1 VAGAAVTRFSFTG
14 PEPGDLAWLQSRW
27 RQEWDLG
34 WDDEYVAVSK
44 DGGTTVFAPTADAM
58 NQALKL
64 DRGIRLLREMTGP
77 RRPGR
82 ADRLR

>member
-1 VAGAAVTRFSFTG
+1 MWKNLHPGACGTVVTCVAWMTL
-14 PEPGDLAWLQSRW
+14 P
-27 RQEWDLG
+27 
-34 WDDEYVAVSK
+34 
-44 DGGTTVFAPTADAM
+44 DAM

>member
-1 VAGAAVTRFSFTG
+1 MTRFSFIC

-58 NQALKL
+58 NQALKV
-64 DRGIRLLREMTGP
+64 DRGIRLLREMTRP